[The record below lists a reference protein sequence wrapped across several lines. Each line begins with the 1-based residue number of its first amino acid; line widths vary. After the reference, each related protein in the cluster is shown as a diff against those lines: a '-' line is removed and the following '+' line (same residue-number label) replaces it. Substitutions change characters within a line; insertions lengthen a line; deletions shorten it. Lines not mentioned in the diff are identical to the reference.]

1 MGKKLI
7 ALFSR
12 SSKSAKKLNML
23 ASLAISRIAIIKNLH
38 TVKCSQAESD
48 VIQLLKLGHQNQA
61 IIRVEQVM
69 EEQNTLDAYVLIEN
83 YCYLLVERAEMVKN
97 SRECPAELKETVS
110 ALIFA
115 ASRCGNFPELQEI
128 RVLFT
133 SKFGKEFAKSSVEL
147 ENNCTMIQRFSTRQL
162 SLESIQNLLKQI
174 AKHNGITLQLD
185 HDEAFDISNTPK
197 KVESH
202 HQHTPHNT
210 SLKLRGTLASSKLK
224 LGLKPAFSVETR
236 YSEFIMLY

>member
-1 MGKKLI
+1 
-7 ALFSR
+7 
-12 SSKSAKKLNML
+12 ML

-61 IIRVEQVM
+61 IVRVEQVIK
-69 EEQNTLDAYVLIEN
+69 EQNILDAYVLIEN

-110 ALIFA
+110 TLIFA
-115 ASRCGNFPELQEI
+115 ASRCADFPELQEI

-147 ENNCTMIQRFSTRQL
+147 ENNCTVYPKMIQRFSTQQP
-162 SLESIQNLLKQI
+162 SLESRQNLLKQI

-185 HDEAFDISNTPK
+185 HDEVFDISNTVK
-197 KVESH
+197 QKDEQLH
-202 HQHTPHNT
+202 MHTSN
-210 SLKLRGTLASSKLK
+210 
-224 LGLKPAFSVETR
+224 E
-236 YSEFIMLY
+236 